1 MPGRYFLDT
10 NVFVY
15 AFDQSA
21 QGKALKAQKLIREGI
36 RSGLGVV
43 SYQVVQE
50 FFHVALRH
58 FPKKMSLEEAQQ
70 FLAITFRPLLAV
82 HSSPALFSEALHVQ
96 ARHHFSWYDSLI
108 VAASIESECE
118 ILYSEDI
125 QHGQE
130 IGGVQIRNPFGA

>member
-15 AFDQSA
+15 AFDHSA
-21 QGKALKAQKLIREGI
+21 QAKAAKAQKLIREGI

-50 FFHVALRH
+50 FFNVALRH
-58 FPKKMSLEEAQQ
+58 FPKKMGLEEAQQ

-82 HSSPALFSEALHVQ
+82 HSSPALYSEALHLR

-118 ILYSEDI
+118 ILYSEDL
-125 QHGQE
+125 QHEQK
-130 IGGVQIRNPFGA
+130 IGDVQIRDPFRA